1 MCVCSV
7 VSDFCNPM
15 DCRPARLLCP
25 WNFPGKIT
33 GLGSPF
39 LLQGISLTQ
48 GSSPC
53 LLCWQADSLPLSH
66 LGSLTSLSGEN
77 MAQDREARLAATHK
91 KRSQKVRLDL
101 ATEQQQQQPSV
112 GDTQGSAQESLG
124 ASGFFPRCYSARI
137 SVSSRSVEALKPMLW
152 DFVEA

>member
-1 MCVCSV
+1 
-7 VSDFCNPM
+7 
-15 DCRPARLLCP
+15 
-25 WNFPGKIT
+25 
-33 GLGSPF
+33 
-39 LLQGISLTQ
+39 
-48 GSSPC
+48 
-53 LLCWQADSLPLSH
+53 
-66 LGSLTSLSGEN
+66 

-137 SVSSRSVEALKPMLW
+137 SVSSRSVEALKPILW